1 MSAHNLDWYA
11 IHVKSRCEKVVFE
24 QLNQK
29 GYESF
34 LPMYWSRRVWS
45 DRVKVLQL
53 PLFGGYIFCRLDVQ
67 RRLPILQTP
76 GVITVVGKGKIPVPI
91 DPAQIDNIRA
101 AVNSGQNV
109 QPWPRLDLGERV
121 RVEFGPLRGVEG
133 TLLRYKSAS
142 QLILAVDLMQRAIAV
157 EVDEDWVVPC
167 RNAAPLEHDA
177 VLVH

>member
-11 IHVKSRCEKVVFE
+11 IHVKSRCEKSVFE

-29 GYESF
+29 GFESF

-45 DRVKVLQL
+45 DRVKVLQM
-53 PLFGGYIFCRLDVQ
+53 PLFGGYIFCRVDMEK
-67 RRLPILQTP
+67 RLPILQTP
-76 GVITVVGKGKIPVPI
+76 GVINVVGKGKVAVPI
-91 DPAQIDNIRA
+91 DPAQIENIRA

-121 RVEFGPLRGVEG
+121 RVEFGPLQGVEG
-133 TLLRYKSAS
+133 TLLRYKNAS

-157 EVDEDWVVPC
+157 DVDEDWVVPC

>member
-1 MSAHNLDWYA
+1 LSAHNLDWFA
-11 IHVKSRCEKVVFE
+11 IHVKSRCEKSVFE
-24 QLNQK
+24 QLHQK

-45 DRVKVLQL
+45 DRIKVLQL
-53 PLFGGYIFCRLDVQ
+53 PLFGGYLFCRLDLQ
-67 RRLPILQTP
+67 KRLPILQTP
-76 GVITVVGKGKIPVPI
+76 GVINVVGKGKVPVAV
-91 DPAQIDNIRA
+91 DPAQIENIRA

-121 RVEFGPLRGVEG
+121 RVEFGPMRGVEG

-157 EVDEDWVVPC
+157 EVDENWVIPC
-167 RNAAPLEHDA
+167 RNAASPEHDA

>member
-1 MSAHNLDWYA
+1 M
-11 IHVKSRCEKVVFE
+11 
-24 QLNQK
+24 
-29 GYESF
+29 
-34 LPMYWSRRVWS
+34 
-45 DRVKVLQL
+45 
-53 PLFGGYIFCRLDVQ
+53 PLFNGYVFCRLDMH

-76 GVITVVGKGKIPVPI
+76 GVITVVGRGKVPVPI
-91 DPAQIDNIRA
+91 DPDQIDNIRA

-133 TLLRYKSAS
+133 TLLRYKSES

>member
-1 MSAHNLDWYA
+1 LSAHNLDWYA
-11 IHVKSRCEKVVFE
+11 IHVKSRCEKSVFE
-24 QLNQK
+24 QLHQK

-45 DRVKVLQL
+45 DRIKVLQL
-53 PLFGGYIFCRLDVQ
+53 PLFGGYLFCRLDLQ
-67 RRLPILQTP
+67 KRLPILQTP
-76 GVITVVGKGKIPVPI
+76 GVINVVGKGKVPVAV
-91 DPAQIDNIRA
+91 DPAQIENIRA

-121 RVEFGPLRGVEG
+121 RVEFGPMRGVEG

-157 EVDEDWVVPC
+157 EVDENWVIPC
-167 RNAAPLEHDA
+167 RNAASPEHDA